1 MTDELVKDAVRLMQL
16 AIVQHVERDI
26 RAREITDKEAANIAR
41 AIIPLIVA
49 HERER
54 CARLMESMAMSRKG
68 QELAIINRKGS
79 KSEAR
84 DYQSMAIAHSQGAAA
99 IRAGDA

>member
-1 MTDELVKDAVRLMQL
+1 MTDELVQRVAKLL
-16 AIVQHVERDI
+16 AELEGHTWHSWFAEQYGEDYR
-26 RAREITDKEAANIAR
+26 KQAR

-99 IRAGDA
+99 IRAGEA